1 MTLRVL
7 GAAAVAVAALA
18 AVPAALANQGYDD
31 DPLYIGATN
40 TSICTHPNPSSF
52 CLANPSNNTTEL
64 DTLMSFPYSGFLVT
78 NGIGQDTPA
87 DGFAITGDSQEGTG
101 LYGLAH
107 ADKPAISA
115 ENTSSGA
122 ALFAQ
127 GHFGDAVVAKTPAAN
142 RSGVYGENTGG
153 NGWGVVGRT
162 NADQKV
168 GVWGDNTGGGN
179 GVFGSSH
186 GSAASGV
193 YGENF
198 FGGWGVAGRANG
210 GRPGVLG
217 ENVGSGDGIEGI
229 ASAANQSGVYAH
241 HDSASIGTGLWGQ
254 SAHGTGVFG
263 KSLDGNGI
271 HGEGTRNGVEGLSA
285 NSLASGVYGENS
297 DGYGVAGRATGP
309 NGIGVLATAIG
320 GFALK
325 ADGRSLFTGPAT
337 LNQSITVGGQTTL
350 KNGVAVTGKASFS
363 RSGVITL
370 SSAAA
375 LTTKTGIA
383 LTSSSYVLATLQ
395 TDTAGLTIRSAVPNP
410 GASTITIHFNQA
422 APAGTKVAWFVV
434 N

>member
-1 MTLRVL
+1 MYV
-7 GAAAVAVAALA
+7 GANHLENCV
-18 AVPAALANQGYDD
+18 NF
-31 DPLYIGATN
+31 GAHQCYN
-40 TSICTHPNPSSF
+40 GGTSGE
-52 CLANPSNNTTEL
+52 TTRLQVSE
-64 DTLMSFPYSGFLVT
+64 SFPYSGLLVQNLNNT
-78 NGIGQDTPA
+78 SWTDDGVGPPN
-87 DGFAITGDSQEGTG
+87 GFAITGESDLGTG

-127 GHFGDAVVAKTPAAN
+127 GRFGDAIVAKTPAAN

-153 NGWGVVGRT
+153 AGWGVVGRT

-186 GSAASGV
+186 GSGASGV
-193 YGENF
+193 YGENL

-217 ENVGSGDGIEGI
+217 ENIGSGDGIEGI

-241 HDSASIGTGLWGQ
+241 HDSATIGTGLWGQ

-271 HGEGTRNGVEGLSA
+271 HGEGTRNGVEGITA
-285 NSLASGVYGENS
+285 NPLASGVYGENA

-309 NGIGVLATAIG
+309 NGIGVLANATG
-320 GFALK
+320 GGYALK
-325 ADGRSLFTGPAT
+325 SDGRSLFAGPAT
-337 LNQSITVGGQTTL
+337 FNQTVTVGGQTTL
-350 KNGVAVTGKASFS
+350 KNGVAVSGKASFS
-363 RSGVITL
+363 RGGVITL
-370 SSAAA
+370 SSGAA
-375 LTTKTGIA
+375 LTTKTGIT
-383 LTSSSYVLATLQ
+383 LTASSYVLATLQ
-395 TDTAGLTIRSAVPNP
+395 TDTPGLSIRSAVPST
-410 GASTITIHFNQA
+410 GASTITIHFNQT